1 MHFSQFYADIQKN
14 INSACLLRNL
24 QYMYLC
30 CSQIHLAFWY
40 KEQKKSK
47 IGLLLTYK
55 VLCTVKAELR
65 YIIIICTIL
74 TKYYILKY
82 YIDDQDPLLWK
93 IDLDPNLENFQS
105 LSFAYSFVL
114 LLLLHVLPYFIIMIS
129 FLFL

>member
-1 MHFSQFYADIQKN
+1 
-14 INSACLLRNL
+14 
-24 QYMYLC
+24 MYLC
-30 CSQIHLAFWY
+30 CSQIQLAFWY

-47 IGLLLTYK
+47 MGLLLTYR

-93 IDLDPNLENFQS
+93 IDLDPNLENF
-105 LSFAYSFVL
+105 
-114 LLLLHVLPYFIIMIS
+114 
-129 FLFL
+129 